1 MDFSTLVT
9 DRTAADVSAKNAKG
23 TYNYTDLNRVQE
35 ALEEIRTIL
44 VRYGYSVT
52 PAELREWAENELPRV
67 SDMELYIGTILE
79 LKPKLIF
86 KTADAIL
93 PINANNMTYIDAN
106 NIEIFLSEL
115 RAALDR
121 IPPAWVYSGEV
132 YGGEI

>member
-9 DRTAADVSAKNAKG
+9 DRMAADVAAKNAKG
-23 TYNYTDLNRVQE
+23 TYNYTDLNRVQD

-44 VRYGYSVT
+44 VQYGYSVT
-52 PAELREWAENELPRV
+52 PAELREWAENELPRI

-79 LKPKLIF
+79 LKPKLI
-86 KTADAIL
+86 L
-93 PINANNMTYIDAN
+93 PESSIALPVSMDRLTYISAN
-106 NIEIFLSEL
+106 NIEIFLSGL

-121 IPPAWVYSGEV
+121 IPPTWVYSGEV